1 MCAGGVAWLSEEWG
15 SPVPLPLGQA
25 TPTRAPKIAL
35 MPPPHSWGPWGWSG
49 GASRGGSRKPPPR
62 VEGPKNC
69 GRVRCCLTSYSSC
82 WGTEAMTSPG
92 PDLPR

>member
-35 MPPPHSWGPWGWSG
+35 MPPHTLGGPGDG
-49 GASRGGSRKPPPR
+49 LEVPPGEGPGNPPPGSRDPR
-62 VEGPKNC
+62 TADV
-69 GRVRCCLTSYSSC
+69 
-82 WGTEAMTSPG
+82 
-92 PDLPR
+92 